1 MPNFSRTVTVNTD
14 IDSAFTFL
22 SDFRNLSKW
31 AEGDEG
37 ELITKE
43 PLRQG
48 SVFKV
53 KTHFN
58 NKPRQYDY
66 EIIEWGPPLRVSLQ
80 ASTSI
85 FTIIDTIFLS
95 ANSKGTEVTYSVDI
109 KYNFPFF
116 VLGIFIGPIFNKL
129 MDKQIKNLE
138 AVLGPVQD

>member
-1 MPNFSRTVTVNTD
+1 MSNFSRTVTVNTD

-66 EIIEWGPPLRVSLQ
+66 EIIEWGPPLRVSLH

-85 FTIIDTIFLS
+85 FTIVDTIFLS
-95 ANSKGTEVTYSVDI
+95 ANSKGTEVTYSVNI

-116 VLGIFIGPIFNKL
+116 VLGIFVRPIFNKL

>member
-80 ASTSI
+80 ARTSI
-85 FTIIDTIFLS
+85 FTIVDTIFLS

-116 VLGIFIGPIFNKL
+116 VLGIFVGPIFNKL